1 MSQHTLFY
9 LRPAR
14 SWDEALPVGNGR
26 LGAMIFGGVSE
37 EIIELNEDTLWSGY
51 PKKRE
56 DEDFYRN
63 LERVRQLLAAQDRV
77 GADQFIGQNMLKF
90 NSAGYLP
97 AGKIKLTFAA
107 PPSPDY
113 RRELDLATA
122 NQHTV
127 NGGEEREWI
136 ASFPHQVLA
145 MHYRGEGFTL
155 GLDSLLEHDLGQDGN
170 DLYLE
175 GRCPVRAR
183 YGELRQRDDVRAC
196 GIRYRVQVRV
206 MAPAST
212 LRRKDNA
219 LTFTGGEAVILVAIR
234 TSFIDW
240 RTLPDDFS
248 YAARCRADLDR
259 AAQLSFAELREAHV
273 TDYQKLYQRSRL
285 ELPETAADLLPT
297 DERLRNC
304 QQEFTPAL
312 AALLY
317 HFGRYLLIAA
327 SRPGTQPAN
336 LQGIWNPLPLPP
348 WGCNYTTNINLQM
361 NYWHAEAA
369 NLSECAEPLFA
380 FARECAQSG
389 AATARQL
396 YHADGWCLHHN
407 SDLWRFT
414 LPASGQARWG
424 FWPVGGLW
432 ICRHLFEHYQYTLDA
447 DFLRQY
453 FPVLRGAAAFV
464 LDTLVKDADGY
475 YTTGPATSPENGYLD
490 PATGKAV
497 CVCRYGSAM
506 DLELTREILE
516 HTVKAARI
524 LNIDDP
530 LLARAETVL
539 DHLRPLGI
547 GAEGQLLEYDE
558 DYQEAE
564 ITHRHLSHLY
574 GVYPGEL
581 FTPEQNRDLL
591 RASEVSLVRRQDH
604 STGWAMGWRL
614 ALWARFH
621 NPGKTKIMLKEFLTP
636 IDPAAAMSQN
646 GGIYPNLFAAHPPF
660 QIDANFGVAAGI
672 LEMLIQSHRRT
683 AEGVM
688 ILELL
693 PAIPDDWTHGCI
705 DGVRCRNALTVC
717 FAWQD
722 RQITK
727 LEMTSQIGQ
736 TIMLITPGGAALVD
750 LAAGETV
757 IKHNL

>member
-1 MSQHTLFY
+1 MSQHALFY
-9 LRPAR
+9 RRPAR

-26 LGAMIFGGVSE
+26 LGAMIFGGVGE

-51 PKKRE
+51 PQKRE
-56 DEDFYRN
+56 DEDFYQN
-63 LERVRQLLAAQDRV
+63 LERVKQLLAAEDRV
-77 GADQFIGQNMLKF
+77 GADEFIGQNMLKF

-107 PPSPDY
+107 SPSPDY
-113 RRELDLATA
+113 RRELDLTTA
-122 NQHTV
+122 CQLTV

-145 MHYRGEGFTL
+145 MRYRGEGFTL
-155 GLDSLLEHDLGQDGN
+155 ELDSALEHDLGGGAN

-175 GRCPVRAR
+175 GRCPVHAR
-183 YGELRQRDDVRAC
+183 YGELRQTDGMRTC
-196 GIRYRVQVRV
+196 GIRYRVQVRLL
-206 MAPAST
+206 APAAAICRAGNT
-212 LRRKDNA
+212 
-219 LTFTGGEAVILVAIR
+219 LTFTGGEATVLVAIR

-240 RTLPDDFS
+240 QTMPDDFS
-248 YAARCRADLDR
+248 YPARCEADLDR
-259 AAQLSFAELREAHV
+259 ASELGFAGLKQAHV
-273 TDYQKLYQRSRL
+273 VDYQSLYLRSGL
-285 ELPETAADLLPT
+285 ELTETAADLLPT
-297 DERLRNC
+297 DDRLQNC
-304 QQEFTPAL
+304 QKEFTPAL

-317 HFGRYLLIAA
+317 HFGRYLLIAS
-327 SRPGTQPAN
+327 SRSGTQPAN

-348 WGCNYTTNINLQM
+348 WGCNYTTNINLEM

-369 NLSECAEPLFA
+369 NLTECAEPLFA
-380 FARECAQSG
+380 FARECAQAG
-389 AATARQL
+389 AHTARQL

-432 ICRHLFEHYQYTLDA
+432 ICRHLFEHYQYSLNA

-453 FPVLRGAAAFV
+453 FPVLRGAAAFLLDV
-464 LDTLVKDADGY
+464 LVQDDDGY
-475 YTTGPATSPENGYLD
+475 YTTTPATSPENGYLD
-490 PATGKAV
+490 PAAGKAV

-506 DLELTREILE
+506 DLELAREILE
-516 HTVKAARI
+516 HTLKAAQI
-524 LNIDDP
+524 LKMDDP

-539 DHLRPLGI
+539 GNLRPLAVGSL
-547 GAEGQLLEYDE
+547 GQLLEYDE
-558 DYQEAE
+558 DYEEAE

-581 FTPEQNRDLL
+581 FTPERNRDLL

-621 NPGKTKIMLKEFLTP
+621 NPVKTKVMLKEFLTP

-660 QIDANFGVAAGI
+660 QIDANFGAAAGI
-672 LEMLIQSHRRT
+672 LEMLVQSHRQT

-693 PAIPDDWTHGCI
+693 PAIPDDWTSGSI
-705 DGVRCRNALTVC
+705 KGVRCRNALTVS

-727 LEMTSQIGQ
+727 FEMTSQIGQ
-736 TIMLITPGGAALVD
+736 TIMLITPGGATLVD
-750 LAAGETV
+750 LAADETL
-757 IKHNL
+757 IKRNI